1 MAGITGI
8 GTTFNLP
15 NYHGELF
22 AVSPADT
29 PLLSAIGGLTGGQQT
44 DATTFEWQTFD
55 KRNPAQPAVLEGA
68 NAPTAQARARDNV
81 DNVVQIH
88 HEKVEVSYTKQ
99 AAIGQYA
106 TPSSAPFASRSGAP
120 NPIVDELGWQT
131 VQALEQIAS
140 DVNFSFYHGKFNKPA
155 TNASARKTRGLLQAI
170 ATNVVNK
177 GTALTGASTAT
188 DTITVTHA
196 LNVGDKVVFT
206 DTGAAA
212 NVVAGRTYY
221 VVSKSTTA
229 SFKVAATPA
238 GGSAITLGSATV
250 DLIVPQ
256 ANALATTDID
266 GLLQMA
272 YDNGGMRDGMAT
284 LAVNSSQKRAVT
296 AAYAAAYG
304 KAQPVRGNIAG
315 VNVTQLETDFGILNV
330 MLDSHVPQDA
340 IVALS
345 LQQLAPVFLNVP
357 GKGVFFEEPLA
368 KTGATDAVQIYGE
381 IGLKY
386 GNEKAHAVLRGL
398 QIVS

>member
-8 GTTFNLP
+8 GTTFTLP

-22 AVSPADT
+22 AVSPSDT

-44 DATTFEWQTFD
+44 DSTTFEWQTYD
-55 KRNPAQPAVLEGA
+55 LRNPAQPAVLEGA
-68 NAPTAQARARDNV
+68 NAPAAQERTRDSV
-81 DNVVQIH
+81 ENVVQIH

-99 AAIGQYA
+99 AAVGQYA
-106 TPSSAPFASRSGAP
+106 TPTSAPFQSRAGAS
-120 NPIVDELGWQT
+120 NPVSDELDWQT
-131 VQALEQIAS
+131 MQALVQIAS
-140 DVNFSFYHGKFNKPA
+140 DVNFSFYHGKFNKPTSNSA
-155 TNASARKTRGLLQAI
+155 ARKTRGLLQAI

-177 GTALTGASTAT
+177 GTVLSGASTAT

-196 LNVGDKVVFT
+196 LNVGDRVVFT
-206 DTGAAA
+206 DTGAAT

-221 VVSKSTTA
+221 VQSKSTTV
-229 SFKVAATPA
+229 SFKVAATP
-238 GGSAITLGSATV
+238 GGAALTLGTATV
-250 DLIVPQ
+250 DLIAVQ
-256 ANALATTDID
+256 ATALATTDLD

-272 YDNGGMRDGMAT
+272 YDNGGLTGGVAT
-284 LAVNSSQKRAVT
+284 LAVNSAQKRAVT

-315 VNVTQLETDFGILNV
+315 VNVTQLETDFGVLNV
-330 MLDSHVPQDA
+330 MLDRHVPQDA
-340 IVALS
+340 IVVLS
-345 LQQLAPVFLNVP
+345 LDQLAPVFLNVP
-357 GKGVFFEEPLA
+357 NKGVFFEEALA

-398 QIVS
+398 AIA